1 MRVENPLS
9 WDYLTTVPG
18 SDETFGPLAT
28 AYLIVFVLG
37 LIGSIYLYNRPTI
50 LSSRHLLRRS
60 TTRTWASVFIWIFV
74 IGIFFFAVRW
84 LQINPFGFGQ
94 RLWMYLSALAA
105 IIAGVLVMAQIRVA
119 SPQLSTEVAQAQVAR
134 SRGVAGR
141 RPPKRSRRR
150 KR

>member
-1 MRVENPLS
+1 MENPLS

-18 SDETFGPLAT
+18 SDDTFGPLST
-28 AYLIVFVLG
+28 AYLIVFGLG
-37 LIGSIYLYNRPTI
+37 LLGSIVLYNRPAI

-60 TTRTWASVFIWIFV
+60 TTRTWATIFMWIFV
-74 IGIFFFAVRW
+74 IGFFFFAIRW

-94 RLWMYLSALAA
+94 RIWMYLSALAVVVGGLLM
-105 IIAGVLVMAQIRVA
+105 ISQIRIS
-119 SPQLSTEVAQAQVAR
+119 SPRLSTEVAQAQIAH